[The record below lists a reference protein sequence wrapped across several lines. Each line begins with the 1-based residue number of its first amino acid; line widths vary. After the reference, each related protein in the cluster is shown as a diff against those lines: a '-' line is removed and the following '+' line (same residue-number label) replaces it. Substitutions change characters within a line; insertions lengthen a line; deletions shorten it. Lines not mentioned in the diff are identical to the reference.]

1 MGHQL
6 KEGDLVT
13 LKNDNEMLA
22 IVVSRISIRYW
33 SKPNKGT
40 LLVKIIKYKDPS
52 YVGRSFTL
60 NESDLILAKSIRELE
75 QPSIPQ

>member
-1 MGHQL
+1 MDHQL

-13 LKNDNEMLA
+13 LKHDNDMLA
-22 IVVSRISIRYW
+22 IVIGRTAIRCCD
-33 SKPNKGT
+33 KPNAT
-40 LLVKIIKYKDPS
+40 SLLVKIIKYKDS
-52 YVGRSFTL
+52 SHIGRLFNL